1 MQLLL
6 LLTALWASDATSDA
20 APAGVSCET
29 VAQCW
34 LDPAGNAIRRPK
46 KFSGRPLPHGDCSGR
61 LVWARHRLL
70 CLRHRCQSIPMA
82 DMCLVP

>member
-6 LLTALWASDATSDA
+6 LLTALWASDAAPD
-20 APAGVSCET
+20 APADLSCET

-34 LDPAGNAIRRPK
+34 LDPAGNAIRRPQK
-46 KFSGRPLPHGDCSGR
+46 YAGRPLPHGDCSGK

-82 DMCLVP
+82 DMCLMP